1 MACAEEVFDPDETE
15 YERIT
20 NVIGPYVW
28 FQRLVQLGDVVCLN
42 VAEQVKEANITYDRY
57 LLSSSD
63 PSVATVQNNIV
74 TVVGSGTTEIRI
86 AFFDSSVPLMTVS
99 ILGTLRAIDPSEWI
113 EITTAEELAAIAQ
126 NKSGAYILKA
136 NIDLS
141 SYGEW
146 NPIGGPPM
154 GNQFTGVFIN
164 PDGYVISNLRISSAS
179 SVTESPNGGVNGG
192 LFGSI
197 IEAYIDGILLENVY
211 IDVSDDQDEWA
222 TSIAGGIAGSV
233 SKSVIRNC
241 YVSGYVIAQYFAGG
255 IAGSNNW
262 SLYEHNY
269 FWGEVILQNGPLPNR
284 EMGAGGIVGFSHT
297 RYEDGGIV
305 DCHVFGTVSGNAHT
319 GGIVGSYVGERFVGN
334 TFEGTVIGAGSVDP
348 LIGFDRNAN
357 VS

>member
-1 MACAEEVFDPDETE
+1 M
-15 YERIT
+15 YERVT
-20 NVIGPYVW
+20 NVIGQFAW
-28 FQRLVQLGDVVCLN
+28 FQTLVQMGDVLCLN
-42 VAEQVKEANITYDRY
+42 VAEQVKEADITYDRY
-57 LLSSSD
+57 LLSSSN
-63 PSVATVQNNIV
+63 PAVATVQNNIV
-74 TVVGSGTTEIRI
+74 TVVGSGSAEIRI
-86 AFFDSSVPLMTVS
+86 TFFDSSVPLKTVS
-99 ILGTLRAIDPSEWI
+99 VLGLLRAIDPSEWI

-126 NKSGAYILKA
+126 NKSGAYVLKA

-146 NPIGGPPM
+146 NPIGGPAM
-154 GNQFTGVFIN
+154 GNHFTGVFIN
-164 PDGYVISNLRISSAS
+164 PDGYVISNLRISSAA
-179 SVTESPNGGVNGG
+179 SVTEGPYGGVNGG
-192 LFGSI
+192 LFGLI

-211 IDVSDDQDEWA
+211 IDISDFQDEHPS
-222 TSIAGGIAGSV
+222 SIAGGIAGSV

-269 FWGEVILQNGPLPNR
+269 FWGEVITQNGPLPNR

-297 RYEDGGIV
+297 RFEDGGIV
-305 DCHVFGTVSGNAHT
+305 DCHVFGTVSGNAHA

-334 TFEGTVIGAGSVDP
+334 TFEGTVIKAGSIDP

-357 VS
+357 